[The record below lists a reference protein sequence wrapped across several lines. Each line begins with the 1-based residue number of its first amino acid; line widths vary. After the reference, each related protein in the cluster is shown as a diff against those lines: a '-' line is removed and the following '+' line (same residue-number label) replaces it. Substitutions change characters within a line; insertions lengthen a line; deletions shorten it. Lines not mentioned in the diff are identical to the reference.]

1 VNEMSSQEQDKIARK
16 MNMKNKILAM
26 GRMNKMLTTLRENS
40 ELVLEMK

>member
-16 MNMKNKILAM
+16 MNIKNKILAM